1 MDCKDKI
8 VVEWLPLAFFTPHS
22 RFALLFREV
31 CLDVVIHGDALRL
44 THTCA
49 NGFRVVGFCSDLEL
63 ECFLKLEFR
72 KSLSKYCGGSFY
84 LRGVGDVEGAMTNDT

>member
-1 MDCKDKI
+1 
-8 VVEWLPLAFFTPHS
+8 
-22 RFALLFREV
+22 V

-49 NGFRVVGFCSDLEL
+49 NGFRVVGFGSDLEL

-72 KSLSKYCGGSFY
+72 RSLSKYCG
-84 LRGVGDVEGAMTNDT
+84 